1 MVLWIDA
8 DSCPRAAR
16 DLVCKTGKR
25 LGLPV
30 RFVANH
36 PIPGTDG
43 LPFEMV
49 LTEAS
54 ADAADDYIVE
64 NSEPGDLVVTR
75 DIPLAK
81 RLVDRSI
88 PVINDRGV
96 VYTERNINE
105 RLSMRNLMLDL
116 YKNGIAPDRTGT
128 YGKKELNEF
137 ANALDRE
144 VQRLARAAR
153 NAARNAARSAARN
166 AAGDST
172 GDEPYIPPGP

>member
-1 MVLWIDA
+1 MVLWVDA

-36 PIPGTDG
+36 PIPGAEG

-49 LTEAS
+49 LTNAS
-54 ADAADDYIVE
+54 PDAADDYIVE
-64 NSEPGDLVVTR
+64 SSEPGDLVVTR

-116 YKNGIAPDRTGT
+116 YQSGIAPDRTGT

-144 VQRLARAAR
+144 VQRLARASLVAGR
-153 NAARNAARSAARN
+153 
-166 AAGDST
+166 AAGRDGT
-172 GDEPYIPPGP
+172 QGPREP